1 MSENIALAP
10 RFASDEHE
18 EIGDSVRLR
27 LVDGTE
33 ITTKSPYKLGYSL
46 RFNNQLTYGQILA
59 LGGDYYGVPS
69 APISEGGGLVS
80 ECEAIVEDFTGRGII
95 SILMGLSWA
104 IPEVFAQKLR
114 EVEALITKS
123 APFLKTPDEAR
134 SGDRARFKSP
144 EELFALAYETL
155 ETADFQE
162 EVEPLLKAMKKEASG
177 DALGGKV
184 HDTVKFNNLTNGR
197 YLALLLTNWDHFGV
211 RARQAYSAGHA
222 VALRQALKAR
232 QTKSQMELELAY
244 SMNAFADHYLSDL
257 FSGGHIR
264 TPRRELGGAL
274 ALGAMASNWMHDE
287 DGSNGVLVR
296 NKRGDIWVAY
306 GDGKLASTDNA
317 TNRRHLTEAVGAS
330 ADEIFTTFQ
339 SGQLPKEYS
348 ALQLIPDLER
358 AQNYTHD
365 HEWNNVNGAA
375 MFIWQSFEKKPDV
388 QVRSYYQFNN
398 FYTWRPLLGSESEAL
413 LYYRQ
418 VSPDPYQHGNLAR
431 DNTATIWRSHR
442 PGSDGTEVFFYA
454 ITPQTPFAGST
465 PEFRAFPLQVQDSVK
480 VYLYTRKISD
490 RSEDLVYRYTLDGN
504 IAKNEKDYT
513 ARGVAFFAYRD
524 PRPGWIP
531 VYLYTAGNSH
541 FYYSLA
547 THDDFAAVYGFQLAT
562 GSPEF
567 YVKAL

>member
-1 MSENIALAP
+1 MSENIAFAP

-27 LVDGTE
+27 LVDGTK
-33 ITTKSPYKLGYSL
+33 IDSTKSYQLGYSR

-59 LGGDYYGVPS
+59 LGGDYYGVPG
-69 APISEGGGLVS
+69 APISDGWGLVS
-80 ECEAIVEDFTGRGII
+80 ECEAIVGVFTGRGII
-95 SILMGLSWA
+95 NILTALAWVV
-104 IPEVFAQKLR
+104 PEVLAQQLR
-114 EVEALITKS
+114 EAEALLTKS

-155 ETADFQE
+155 ETANFQN
-162 EVEPLLKAMKKEASG
+162 EVEPLVEAMNGEASG

-184 HDTVKFNNLTNGR
+184 QDTVKFNDLTNGR

-232 QTKSQMELELAY
+232 QTKSQMELDLAY
-244 SMNAFADHYLSDL
+244 AMNAFADHYLSDL

-306 GDGKLASTDNA
+306 GDGKLASPGNA

-330 ADEIFTTFQ
+330 ADEIFTTFE

-348 ALQLIPDLER
+348 ALQLIPDVER
-358 AQNYTHD
+358 AQNYTQD
-365 HEWNNVNGAA
+365 HELNNVNGAA
-375 MFIWQSFEKKPDV
+375 MFIWQSFEEKPEV
-388 QVRSYYQFNN
+388 RVRSHYPLNILYA
-398 FYTWRPLLGSESEAL
+398 WRQLLGSDSEAN

-418 VSPDPYQHGNLAR
+418 VSPDPYQHGNLAE
-431 DNTATIWRSHR
+431 DNTATIWRSQR
-442 PGSDGTEVFFYA
+442 TCSDGTEAFFYA
-454 ITPQTPFAGST
+454 INPRTSFAGST
-465 PEFRAFPLQVQDSVK
+465 PAFRAFPLQVQNSVK
-480 VYLYTRKISD
+480 VYLFTRKISD
-490 RSEDLVYRYTLDGN
+490 LSDDLVYRYALDEN

-513 ARGVAFFAYRD
+513 ARGVAFFAYREAK
-524 PRPGWIP
+524 PGWVP
-531 VYLYTAGNSH
+531 VYLYTSVNSH
-541 FYYSLA
+541 FYYSLVMN
-547 THDDFAAVYGFQLAT
+547 DNFAAEHRFQLAT
-562 GSPEF
+562 GSPQF
-567 YVKAL
+567 YVKAP